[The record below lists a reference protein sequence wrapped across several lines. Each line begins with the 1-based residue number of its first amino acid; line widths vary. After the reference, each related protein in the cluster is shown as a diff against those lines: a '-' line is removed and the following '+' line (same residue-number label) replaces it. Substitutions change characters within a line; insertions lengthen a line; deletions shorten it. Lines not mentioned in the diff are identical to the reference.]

1 MGANPGSVSAVLTFV
16 FVGVPVLY
24 FVVRF
29 CFAFLKDIATMKHY
43 RGGRDVYTSDEI
55 DGMYVEKNG
64 QVRVDG

>member
-1 MGANPGSVSAVLTFV
+1 MGVNPGSVSATIVFV
-16 FVGVPVLY
+16 FIGIPLLY

-29 CFAFLKDIATMKHY
+29 CFAFLHEMLTIKHY
-43 RGGRDVYTSDEI
+43 DGKHKAVDADEI